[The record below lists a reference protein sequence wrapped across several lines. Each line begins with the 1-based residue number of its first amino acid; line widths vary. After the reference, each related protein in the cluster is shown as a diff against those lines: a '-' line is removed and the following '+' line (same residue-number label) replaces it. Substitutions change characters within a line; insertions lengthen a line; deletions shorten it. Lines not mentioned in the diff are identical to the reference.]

1 VAPRQARW
9 CEDARLHHPRWRFRP
24 QELGVFSAPSEIEE
38 NPSDFDPPWANRI
51 QRDLL
56 RHPHDP
62 GVRDPHLTDRGRRQ
76 ARAVAQVLLSFN
88 LSRFITSP
96 YARALETAGII
107 AERLDLL
114 ITVEPL
120 IAERFSFICNIG
132 APLAELHTCWPDL
145 AFDHL
150 QVPWSSQTEESEGM
164 IWERCQSFRRWIAGE
179 PWLQIGVVTH
189 WGFIRALTGLKV
201 PNGAVLRVDPT
212 RPGARAAFC
221 ARRRLGSGPTVDA
234 PSRSVLGQRSA
245 VLGRR

>member
-1 VAPRQARW
+1 MILIRHGQT
-9 CEDARLHHPRWRFRP
+9 EF
-24 QELGVFSAPSEIEE
+24 
-38 NPSDFDPPWANRI
+38 NRI
-51 QRDLL
+51 FSVTRQ
-56 RHPHDP
+56 DP
-62 GVRDPHLTDRGRRQ
+62 GGRDPHLTDRGRRQ

-179 PWLQIGVVTH
+179 P
-189 WGFIRALTGLKV
+189 
-201 PNGAVLRVDPT
+201 
-212 RPGARAAFC
+212 
-221 ARRRLGSGPTVDA
+221 
-234 PSRSVLGQRSA
+234 
-245 VLGRR
+245 

>member
-1 VAPRQARW
+1 MRGFTIRAGASDRKSSGFS
-9 CEDARLHHPRWRFRP
+9 RLPPKLTKTRVILIRHGQTEFN
-24 QELGVFSAPSEIEE
+24 GIFSVT
-38 NPSDFDPPWANRI
+38 
-51 QRDLL
+51 
-56 RHPHDP
+56 PHDP

-107 AERLDLL
+107 AEHLDLL

-164 IWERCQSFRRWIAGE
+164 IWERFQSFRRWIAGE